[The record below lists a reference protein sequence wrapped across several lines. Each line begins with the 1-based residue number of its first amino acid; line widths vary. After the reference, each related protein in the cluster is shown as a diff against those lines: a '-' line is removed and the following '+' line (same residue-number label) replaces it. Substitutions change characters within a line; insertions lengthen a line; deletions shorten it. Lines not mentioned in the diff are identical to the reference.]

1 MQEIARKSEIKIK
14 SRKMSLSSYQ
24 SENHIKHGRQSHKSF
39 NNKSEHE
46 ILKSRNTDIKSY
58 QEIEQNTSIGYDSNN
73 NLGHNYRSKSQG

>member
-1 MQEIARKSEIKIK
+1 MQEIARKSEIEIK
-14 SRKMSLSSYQ
+14 SRKISLSSYQ

-39 NNKSEHE
+39 NNKS
-46 ILKSRNTDIKSY
+46 D